1 MVRFAMIFVVLAGLA
16 FMANW
21 FTIKRD
27 DDTTTIQI
35 DRQQIRSDLS
45 KAAEKGRDFIEKHRQ
60 EGERTVDTAGQSLEG
75 TGDVGGRFEGIN
87 WE

>member
-1 MVRFAMIFVVLAGLA
+1 MFRFVMILVVLAGLA

-21 FTIKRD
+21 FTINRD
-27 DDTTTIQI
+27 EETTTIQI

-45 KAAEKGRDFIEKHRQ
+45 KAAEKGRKLIEKHRK
-60 EGERTVDTAGQSLEG
+60 EGERTVDAGSQPVENS
-75 TGDVGGRFEGIN
+75 GGRFEGIN

>member
-1 MVRFAMIFVVLAGLA
+1 MFRFVMILVVLAGLA

-21 FTIKRD
+21 FTINRD
-27 DDTTTIQI
+27 EETTTIQI

-45 KAAEKGRDFIEKHRQ
+45 KAAEKGRNLIEKHRK
-60 EGERTVDTAGQSLEG
+60 EGERTVDAGSQAVENP
-75 TGDVGGRFEGIN
+75 GGRFEGVV